1 MISRASGDYILDRTG
16 HSIRRDSHTLDGITY
31 EVIVL
36 AASGGISARWECK
49 SCGEV
54 VVNTALRPTE
64 KEALAQAYDSLNN
77 HHLRV
82 HPAVAPTKTSDADS
96 AANGAPNSN

>member
-1 MISRASGDYILDRTG
+1 LDRTG

-36 AASGGISARWECK
+36 AASGGVSARWECK

-54 VVNTALRPTE
+54 VVNATLRPTE
-64 KEALAQAYDSLNN
+64 KEALALAYDSLNN
-77 HHLRV
+77 HHLRA
-82 HPAVAPTKTSDADS
+82 HPAVAPAESSNTERPASRAS
-96 AANGAPNSN
+96 NSE